1 MKTNDDQH
9 TKLIKQCLHIHNIYI
24 AWSTVQH
31 IIVKFF
37 WWGRKKPLF
46 SMFHGW
52 KHAVFSF
59 IRKISLLTLT
69 LQIIFGPMA
78 GTGRHCIVLALNGK
92 KNQEC
97 TRVQPVQPSGP
108 TLQYFAHQ
116 FMELFWINITS
127 KRSST
132 TNTVLRCYQLWT
144 NFSIQHFVWSDHNLV
159 AVYNKHWWLM
169 NDQTHW
175 CMNKI
180 LGSCYSMQVY

>member
-1 MKTNDDQH
+1 MGSEKTFVFNVSRLKTCSFFLYQKNF
-9 TKLIKQCLHIHNIYI
+9 TTYTHIADHLWTN
-24 AWSTVQH
+24 
-31 IIVKFF
+31 
-37 WWGRKKPLF
+37 GRN
-46 SMFHGW
+46 
-52 KHAVFSF
+52 
-59 IRKISLLTLT
+59 R
-69 LQIIFGPMA
+69 
-78 GTGRHCIVLALNGK
+78 RHCIVLALNGK

-180 LGSCYSMQVY
+180 LGSCYSMRVY